1 MNKERG
7 KMNLF
12 ICITLKSIYIYL
24 RVLMFCI
31 FFFFEEKSIC
41 HEYVFDQHF
50 SKPVSLFVIFEQL
63 LPPLCHL

>member
-12 ICITLKSIYIYL
+12 ICITLKSIYIYIYVF
-24 RVLMFCI
+24 RI
-31 FFFFEEKSIC
+31 FFFEEKSIC